1 MSNRISG
8 YRDEDTI
15 QQIVDAARAI
25 EEFCQGMTFDEFT
38 RDLKTQSAIQ
48 YQVLVIGE
56 AAYRLT
62 DPFLAA
68 TPDIP
73 WRDIKQMRNVLAHAY
88 DIIRLDIVWQTATES
103 VPTLLTVLQAIPPST
118 IEAPNHGD
126 ETVYMP

>member
-1 MSNRISG
+1 
-8 YRDEDTI
+8 
-15 QQIVDAARAI
+15 
-25 EEFCQGMTFDEFT
+25 MTFDEFT

-88 DIIRLDIVWQTATES
+88 DIIRLDIMWQTATAS
-103 VPTLLTVLQAIPPST
+103 VLTPGYTGVMRQYARMARGRMTTRSD
-118 IEAPNHGD
+118 GC
-126 ETVYMP
+126 V